1 MNERGQKGAPD
12 PAEVA
17 RLEQQLRENPR
28 STVYAEVA
36 DAYLRSGR
44 ADEAIEVC
52 HRGLVHHAE
61 HVPGRLA
68 LARALV
74 AKEQFKEAQAELL
87 KVVKLD
93 RQCNDAFILLGEV
106 LMHRGDFER
115 AHAILAHAHDLDPAD
130 AHVMELL
137 KRARD
142 RVPPAAGGGHP
153 DVRERDDDYTSDL
166 ITLVQDENKPVA
178 PPPPKPVAS
187 AKAPAPPKAPPGSA
201 KS

>member
-36 DAYLRSGR
+36 DAYLRAGR

-74 AKEQFKEAQAELL
+74 TKEQFKEAQAELL

-142 RVPPAAGGGHP
+142 RVPPPAAQPAAPHP
-153 DVRERDDDYTSDL
+153 DLRDPDADYTSDL

-187 AKAPAPPKAPPGSA
+187 AKAPPPK
-201 KS
+201 